1 MSDARRLPRYP
12 VYVPSRGRAGVAL
25 TPRFLIRDGVPFSLV
40 VEPREAEAYGS
51 KFGRDRLLIL
61 PWDGDDPVRR
71 AYVARLG
78 IENGGLVAVRNW
90 IKDHASAA
98 GFARHWQIDDNIEY
112 LRRRFRGKRI
122 ICDSGVAL
130 AAVED
135 FVDRYENVAVAGL
148 NYQMFVRDD
157 QPVPPF
163 HLNARV
169 YSCTL
174 ILNAA
179 PFRWRLRYN
188 DDTDFC
194 LQALAAGY
202 CTVLFNAFMADKKW
216 TMSFRGGNTDEL
228 YQGDGRLR
236 MARSLERVWPG
247 VVRTGRR
254 FRRPQHVVRD
264 QWLKFDTPL
273 RLRPGVDLAALPATD
288 EYGMD
293 LVLVKPI
300 RSGSLRTLVAD
311 RLGDA
316 RPLAPADHHRRAEY
330 RVPGDPL
337 PPVSLTRPPP
347 PPPPRPPADT
357 PPGGPP

>member
-25 TPRFLIRDGVPFSLV
+25 APKFLDRDGVPYSLV
-40 VEPREAEAYGS
+40 VEPREADAYAAR
-51 KFGRDRLLIL
+51 FGRDRLLIL

-98 GFARHWQIDDNIEY
+98 GFARHWQIDDNVAWVG
-112 LRRRFRGKRI
+112 RRFRGKRI
-122 ICDSGVAL
+122 PCDSGVAL

-148 NYQMFVRDD
+148 NYEMFLVNGSSY
-157 QPVPPF
+157 PPF
-163 HLNARV
+163 YLNARV
-169 YSCTL
+169 YSFTL
-174 ILNAA
+174 ADNTA

-188 DDTDFC
+188 DDTDLC

-202 CTVLFNAFMADKKW
+202 CTVLFNAFYCWKKW
-216 TMSFRGGNTDEL
+216 TMRLPGGNTDEL

-247 VVRTGRR
+247 VIHTDRR

-264 QWLKFDTPL
+264 GWRKFDTPL

-288 EYGMD
+288 ERGMS
-293 LVLVKPI
+293 LEAVRPV
-300 RSGSLRTLVAD
+300 RSPHLRAM
-311 RLGDA
+311 
-316 RPLAPADHHRRAEY
+316 LAERA
-330 RVPGDPL
+330 GTDPEA
-337 PPVSLTRPPP
+337 P
-347 PPPPRPPADT
+347 
-357 PPGGPP
+357 